1 MEHLEFVSVEVA
13 DLVATVTLR
22 RPPVNAL
29 SAPMMR
35 EIAQVFASLGRGTDA
50 AVAILTADGEKIFCA
65 GADIGESDRRY
76 NRRELLP
83 SESVA
88 DLVDPGDVVRDC
100 FFSISSGGLP
110 VIAAVNGLALGAG
123 VALVASCDVVVAS
136 EKAAFGLPEIDVGVL
151 GGGRHLQRLVGPYKA
166 REMMFTGQRLPAAE
180 LERFGSVS
188 AVVPPGELSERALS
202 LARVIASKSPL
213 ALRLAKQSMNRV
225 EHLPLEEGYQLEQDY
240 TSRVSRF
247 DDALEA
253 RTARRE
259 KRSPAWKW
267 R

>member
-151 GGGRHLQRLVGPYKA
+151 GGGRHLQRMVGPYKT
-166 REMMFTGQRLPAAE
+166 RKMFYTGEFVGAEEFQRLGAVE
-180 LERFGSVS
+180 K
-188 AVVPPGELSERALS
+188 VVPAGDLMAEARAL
-202 LARVIASKSPL
+202 ADVIATKSPIG
-213 ALRLAKQSMNRV
+213 LRLAKESLNRV
-225 EHLPLEEGYQLEQDY
+225 EDLGLKDGYRLEQDY
-240 TSRVSRF
+240 TGRITRYQDS
-247 DDALEA
+247 AEA
-253 RTARRE
+253 RRAYLE
-259 KRSPAWKW
+259 KRDPEWTW
-267 R
+267 T